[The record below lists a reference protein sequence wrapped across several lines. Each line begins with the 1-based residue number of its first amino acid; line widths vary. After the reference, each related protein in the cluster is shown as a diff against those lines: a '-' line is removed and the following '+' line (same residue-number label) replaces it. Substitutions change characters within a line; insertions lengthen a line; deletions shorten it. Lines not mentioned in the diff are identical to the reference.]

1 MMGQSSAER
10 SCLEEIAATVPGG
23 RLADQASALGG
34 RHQAAKAPKTVTRW
48 SRLRSDSR
56 PAEAI
61 PSIFPK
67 LTLPGSSAA
76 HEAADRRAAG
86 GKGRLAAAAAG
97 AVEVLAA

>member
-1 MMGQSSAER
+1 MMGSYLGWSW
-10 SCLEEIAATVPGG
+10 LATWLRKTPP
-23 RLADQASALGG
+23 AK
-34 RHQAAKAPKTVTRW
+34 QAALQGRARAPKTATRW

-61 PSIFPK
+61 PSTFPK
-67 LTLPGSSAA
+67 TTPLGSRVA